1 MKLILAG
8 NLKMRLTADFGLT
21 LTEIEECFLN
31 REASFEHLN
40 LENFSFVGKT
50 DRGRVLKIQ
59 FNIKDKLVHVLQ
71 LPDRSVAMEQKGI
84 FCEITAVENMVRS
97 RQTCNS

>member
-8 NLKMRLTADFGLT
+8 NLKSRLTADFGLT

-31 REASFEHLN
+31 RETSFEHLS
-40 LENFSFVGKT
+40 LEDFSFVGKT

-71 LPDRSVAMEQKGI
+71 LPDRSVAMEQEGT
-84 FCEITAVENMVRS
+84 FCEIAAVENMVRS
-97 RQTCNS
+97 RQICNT